1 MKLLCTTVLTVSRV
15 KVQSFSLCE
24 YMTDGAEG
32 RDTVVSGSL
41 KQQPGQGYAPE
52 AIPYGDGAQF
62 MKRSQNVARRPS
74 ASTPCS

>member
-52 AIPYGDGAQF
+52 AIPYGDGAAIHETKP
-62 MKRSQNVARRPS
+62 KRCTAPERIH
-74 ASTPCS
+74 AL